1 MDASMNASPPSAA
14 DRIRQQLER
23 VAHLR
28 TQASQAG
35 LANAVHQVKQLQAR
49 RFRAT
54 YADFLTDPRH
64 APATAFF
71 LDELY
76 GEHDFSVRD
85 AQFARIAGAIERL
98 FPEAVADLAV
108 DLAETHA
115 LTESLDHKLAGHW
128 LSLEGDFAYAEHYV
142 RSWRLTG
149 AREQRQRQLAV
160 VLHIGQELQRLTRM
174 KSLLIALRLMRGP
187 AQAAGLSDLQRF
199 LESGFAAFA
208 TMGDA
213 SLFLK
218 AIAEREQ
225 RWIDALFEDDLPA
238 CREAL
243 QAELSRA

>member
-1 MDASMNASPPSAA
+1 MNDHLSAT
-14 DRIRQQLER
+14 DRIRAQLER

-28 TQASQAG
+28 TQAQRDG
-35 LANAVHQVKQLQAR
+35 LSTAVHQVKQLQAR

-54 YADFLTDPRH
+54 YADFLADPRY

-71 LDELY
+71 LGELY

-98 FPEAVADLAV
+98 FPEAVTELAV

-115 LTESLDHKLAGHW
+115 LTESLDHALAGHW
-128 LSLEGDFAYAEHYV
+128 LALDGDHAYAEHYV

-160 VLHIGQELQRLTRM
+160 VQHMGMELQRLTRM

-187 AQAAGLSDLQRF
+187 AQAAGLSALQQF
-199 LESGFAAFA
+199 LENGFAAFA

-213 SLFLK
+213 SHFLK
-218 AIAEREQ
+218 AITEREQ
-225 RWIDALFEDDLPA
+225 RWIDALFDQPLTD
-238 CREAL
+238 CRDAL
-243 QAELSRA
+243 QAELSLA

>member
-1 MDASMNASPPSAA
+1 MNATSSAA
-14 DRIRQQLER
+14 DRIQAQLAG
-23 VAHLR
+23 VSHLR
-28 TQASQAG
+28 HQAREEGMSV
-35 LANAVHQVKQLQAR
+35 AVHQVKQLQAR

-54 YADFLTDPRH
+54 YADFLADPRH
-64 APATAFF
+64 GPATAFF

-85 AQFARIAGAIERL
+85 AQFSRIAGAIERL
-98 FPEAVADLAV
+98 FPEAVVELAV

-115 LTESLDHKLAGHW
+115 LTESLDHALAGHW
-128 LSLEGDFAYAEHYV
+128 LALEGDHAYAEHYV

-160 VLHIGQELQRLTRM
+160 VLHMGQELQRLTRM

-187 AQAAGLSDLQRF
+187 AHAAGLSTLQQF
-199 LESGFAAFA
+199 LERGFAAFA

-213 SLFLK
+213 SRFLQ

-225 RWIDALFEDDLPA
+225 RWIGALFDQPLADCRDAL
-238 CREAL
+238 
-243 QAELSRA
+243 QNELSRA